1 MAGKTLTSS
10 LIVRLVD
17 QVSAPARK
25 VGASLLGLNNDAR
38 GGFGA
43 KLTQAIDTNNAAL
56 DRARGRLLEAGAAFY
71 LLKNAIMSPVQAA
84 RQFES
89 AMADV
94 TKVVDFP
101 TPQAFKDFQAALV
114 EMSRTVPLSVNG
126 LAQIAAAAGQAGIAG
141 DDLIPFTEAAAKI
154 GVAFD
159 ISADQAGDALAKLR
173 TALGLSTPEAV
184 LLSDAMN
191 HLSNAQASSASEILD
206 VVRRVGAQGTQFGF
220 AAVETAAFASAMIS
234 AGAESEVAAT
244 SFRNMGLALTRGA
257 SATKRQKD
265 AFAELG
271 LDAQKVAKAMQEDA
285 VGTTVMVLEKISR
298 LPKEM
303 QSAVSSDLFG
313 NEARALGPLLT
324 QLDLVKDS
332 LSLVDQE
339 AKFAGSSFKEFE
351 VRAKTFEN
359 ATATFNNTL
368 TAMKIAIGNALIPA
382 LNDLMA
388 TIAPVI
394 DAVTKL
400 ATEHPELTRAILA
413 TASALVAFR
422 IATAALS
429 FVGLMGKGGALAMLA
444 VGFRAVARYGTAAKS
459 AIAMQTSLSALSGAN
474 YSGFSKLVDGVKA
487 MALAAPGMSGI
498 GGALTA
504 VGAAVAGISAPALAA
519 IGAAVAALAV
529 AGFFIWKYWDRVSS
543 VFWGVAKRL
552 GEELSPALEAA
563 KPLLEWFGRIG
574 KVISDAWN
582 ATAKAVGDFF
592 GALFQQE
599 TLTDEQ
605 KAGYED
611 MGYQLVD
618 GILTGMKRMWD
629 NIAAWFTQWP
639 QMILDAIGSIDIG
652 SLFKMPDLGAMFG
665 GGEPEKKNWG
675 TLTGPA
681 IDGTSG
687 RARGGNMWAG
697 STYRINEEGE
707 EFFSPKSSV
716 FAHKAGEVP
725 GGLGGSGGGVH
736 IGQLIIQ
743 EASNAAETARQV
755 KAELRGLLRGAH
767 SDSMA
772 RA

>member
-38 GGFGA
+38 GGFGGR
-43 KLTQAIDTNNAAL
+43 LTQAIDTNNAAL
-56 DRARGRLLEAGAAFY
+56 ERARGRLLEAGAAFY
-71 LLKNAIMSPVQAA
+71 LLKNAIMSPVAAA
-84 RQFES
+84 REFES

-114 EMSRTVPLSVNG
+114 EMSKTVPLSVNG

-191 HLSNAQASSASEILD
+191 HLSNAQASSAAEILD

-220 AAVETAAFASAMIS
+220 TAVETAAFASAMIS

-257 SATKRQKD
+257 SATKRQKE

-285 VGTTVMVLEKISR
+285 VGTTVAVLEKISQ
-298 LPKEM
+298 LPREM

-332 LSLVDQE
+332 LALVDQE

-359 ATATFNNTL
+359 ATATFNNRL
-368 TAMKIAIGNALIPA
+368 TAMKIAIGNAVIPA

-388 TIAPVI
+388 VIAPVI

-429 FVGLMGKGGALAMLA
+429 FVGLMGRGGALAMLA

-459 AIAMQTSLSALSGAN
+459 AIAMQASLAALSGAN

-519 IGAAVAALAV
+519 IGAAVAAVGV

-592 GALFQQE
+592 GSLFGQE
-599 TLTDEQ
+599 KLTDEQ

-629 NIAAWFTQWP
+629 NIAAWFAQWP

-681 IDGTSG
+681 IDGASG

-716 FAHKAGEVP
+716 FAHKAGEAP
-725 GGLGGSGGGVH
+725 GAMMSSGGVH

-755 KAELRGLLRGAH
+755 KAELRSLLRGAH

>member
-10 LIVRLVD
+10 LIVRLID

-25 VGASLLGLNNDAR
+25 VGAALLGIETNSK
-38 GGFGA
+38 GGF
-43 KLTQAIDTNNAAL
+43 
-56 DRARGRLLEAGAAFY
+56 
-71 LLKNAIMSPVQAA
+71 
-84 RQFES
+84 
-89 AMADV
+89 
-94 TKVVDFP
+94 
-101 TPQAFKDFQAALV
+101 
-114 EMSRTVPLSVNG
+114 SV
-126 LAQIAAAAGQAGIAG
+126 GI
-141 DDLIPFTEAAAKI
+141 
-154 GVAFD
+154 
-159 ISADQAGDALAKLR
+159 
-173 TALGLSTPEAV
+173 
-184 LLSDAMN
+184 
-191 HLSNAQASSASEILD
+191 SNAMERNEQALNSARMKMLD
-206 VVRRVGAQGTQFGF
+206 VVGTLYILRGALTAPIQAAANFETQLEDIGQKAGIPQEKLGALGEQIKQVARDTNQATSDMAKAIDFLVGMGSKQETALAVAEPIGKAATAYRAATEDLARATFAVVDNLKVPAAGAERALDAMAKAGKEGGFELKDMAKEFPALTASAQFLGMEGVVAVSDLAAALEVARKGAADGAQAANNMANFMQKLTTKETIKNFDKFGVNVSKELKYAVDNGISPIEHMLMVLNKVSKGGDAELVASIFGDKQVLEFIRPMLANMDEYRRIREEAMGAQGT
-220 AAVETAAFASAMIS
+220 VEEDYARRLQTSQAMADRWKATIENLNTS
-234 AGAESEVAAT
+234 IGQTLLRLITDLSGKMIPIVDSIGSWADKNPQLTSTLIAAT
-244 SFRNMGLALTRGA
+244 
-257 SATKRQKD
+257 
-265 AFAELG
+265 
-271 LDAQKVAKAMQEDA
+271 V
-285 VGTTVMVLEKISR
+285 
-298 LPKEM
+298 
-303 QSAVSSDLFG
+303 
-313 NEARALGPLLT
+313 
-324 QLDLVKDS
+324 
-332 LSLVDQE
+332 
-339 AKFAGSSFKEFE
+339 
-351 VRAKTFEN
+351 
-359 ATATFNNTL
+359 
-368 TAMKIAIGNALIPA
+368 
-382 LNDLMA
+382 
-388 TIAPVI
+388 
-394 DAVTKL
+394 
-400 ATEHPELTRAILA
+400 
-413 TASALVAFR
+413 ALVGFKA
-422 IATAALS
+422 ATTALS

-459 AIAMQTSLSALSGAN
+459 AIAMQTSLAALSGAN

-519 IGAAVAALAV
+519 IGAAVAAVAV

-563 KPLLEWFGRIG
+563 KPLLEWFGGIG

-618 GILTGMKRMWD
+618 GILAGMKRMWD
-629 NIAAWFTQWP
+629 NIAAWFAQWP
-639 QMILDAIGSIDIG
+639 QMILDAIGQIDIG

-681 IDGTSG
+681 IDGASG

-716 FAHKAGEVP
+716 FAHKAGEAP